1 MINKMCKTGGFELPH
16 MAPLKVKKLAE
27 EKLQEFDRT
36 PKRLDIKEP
45 GAIKMEGPI
54 NYGHETNSSGG
65 DPQQFKYN
73 YRDSVAGTIKDP
85 KLAEFIRNQEVIDNP
100 EYASYTKGLN
110 PDSKLYGDKNFQF
123 NGMWVQPAMDGEAEA
138 PKSSEYDFFVKH
150 RTPES
155 DQLAYNMMDLNDE
168 MMEARKNGER
178 DTFRELMDKQK
189 NLRNVIKNAGRVME
203 DGGKSEYLED
213 KMKFRGEL

>member
-16 MAPLKVKKLAE
+16 MSPLKVKKLAE

-36 PKRLDIKEP
+36 PKKLDIKEP
-45 GAIKMEGPI
+45 GGIKMEGPI
-54 NYGHETNSSGG
+54 NFGHPTNSSGG
-65 DPQQFKYN
+65 DPEQFKYS

-85 KLAEFIRNQEVIDNP
+85 KLAEFIKNQEVIDNP

-110 PDSKLYGDKNFQF
+110 PDTKLYGDKNFQF
-123 NGMWVQPAMDGEAEA
+123 DGMWVEPAMGGEAEA

-155 DQLAYNMMDLNDE
+155 DSLAYRMMNLNEE
-168 MMEARKNGER
+168 MTSARMNKDSEKV
-178 DTFRELMDKQK
+178 RELMDKQK
-189 NLRNVIKNAGRVME
+189 NLRSVIKNAGTVME
-203 DGGKSEYLED
+203 EGGKSEYLED
-213 KMKFRGEL
+213 KMNFRGEL